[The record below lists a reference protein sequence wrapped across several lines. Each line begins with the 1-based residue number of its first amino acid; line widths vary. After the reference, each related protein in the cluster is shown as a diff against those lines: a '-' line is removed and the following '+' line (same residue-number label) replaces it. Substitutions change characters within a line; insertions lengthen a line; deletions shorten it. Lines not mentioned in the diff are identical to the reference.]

1 MRNNDIT
8 STEQGHFVN
17 VAIIFYREYLR
28 YVLLAINVNKY
39 MEYDFMDWL

>member
-1 MRNNDIT
+1 MRYNDIT
-8 STEQGHFVN
+8 STEQGHFN

-39 MEYDFMDWL
+39 MEYDCMDWL